1 MQPSKL
7 QIDTLSVDTFVT
19 DPTAP
24 IVPGPNF
31 LYGNNA
37 GLDCT
42 GCDSGCGIIY
52 DPTA

>member
-19 DPTAP
+19 DPMAP
-24 IVPGPNF
+24 VIPGPDF
-31 LYGNNA
+31 IYANN

-52 DPTA
+52 DPTV